1 MIPTDNTSNLKSLSP
16 NNGNGQNHRHDHV
29 DDGTG
34 YEVCSCGLKKLVLI
48 KTDKEGLLK
57 GSNTNYSVRAN
68 RDRFFYP
75 NEWMKFYDL
84 LKDSQKMTFD
94 FLMQTGCRINEAIHV
109 KAGDI
114 DFERNT
120 IILRVTK
127 VKAKKGE
134 KNPRPRT
141 ISISRQ
147 FAGRL
152 KKYVNANNLK
162 NEDYLGLLS
171 APAAHIAMKGAK
183 RNPGGALVKA
193 GIQDWYMFSIH
204 NIRKTHGNYLKALQ
218 ATSESEICK
227 RLGHDYNTF
236 LKAYVSA
243 DIFNFKDI
251 QNMKLILGDI
261 YQR

>member
-1 MIPTDNTSNLKSLSP
+1 MEATKETLQQKNQDLKSLMRK
-16 NNGNGQNHRHDHV
+16 NGRS
-29 DDGTG
+29 
-34 YEVCSCGLKKLVLI
+34 Y
-48 KTDKEGLLK
+48 
-57 GSNTNYSVRAN
+57 TNRSN

-75 NEWMKFYDL
+75 NEWMKFYDN
-84 LKDSQKMTFD
+84 LKESQKMTFD

-127 VKAKKGE
+127 VKARKGE

-141 ISISRQ
+141 ISISTQ
-147 FAGRL
+147 FARRL
-152 KKYVNANNLK
+152 KKYVNDNKLNN
-162 NEDYLGLLS
+162 ESYLGLLS
-171 APAAHIAMKGAK
+171 APAAHIAMKK
-183 RNPGGALVKA
+183 TLQSI
-193 GIQDWYMFSIH
+193 GIKDWYMFSIH

-218 ATSESEICK
+218 VTAESEICK

-243 DIFNFKDI
+243 DIFSFKDR
-251 QNMKLILGDI
+251 QDMRMILGDL

>member
-1 MIPTDNTSNLKSLSP
+1 MEQTETSNDLKSLTRS
-16 NNGNGQNHRHDHV
+16 NGMKY
-29 DDGTG
+29 T
-34 YEVCSCGLKKLVLI
+34 
-48 KTDKEGLLK
+48 
-57 GSNTNYSVRAN
+57 VRAN

-75 NEWMKFYDL
+75 NEWMSFYDS

-141 ISISRQ
+141 ISISTQ
-147 FAGRL
+147 FARRL
-152 KKYVNANNLK
+152 KKYVNENKLNN
-162 NEDYLGLLS
+162 DSYLGLLS
-171 APAAHIAMKGAK
+171 APASHIAMKK
-183 RNPGGALVKA
+183 TLQNI
-193 GIQDWYMFSIH
+193 GIKDWYMFSIH

-218 ATSESEICK
+218 VTAESEICK

-243 DIFNFKDI
+243 DIFTFKDR
-251 QNMKLILGDI
+251 QDMRMILGDL

>member
-1 MIPTDNTSNLKSLSP
+1 MEQDKEELKSLTRK
-16 NNGNGQNHRHDHV
+16 NGR
-29 DDGTG
+29 
-34 YEVCSCGLKKLVLI
+34 K
-48 KTDKEGLLK
+48 
-57 GSNTNYSVRAN
+57 YSIRTH

-75 NEWMKFYDL
+75 KEWMKFFDS
-84 LKDSQKMTFD
+84 LKESQKLTFD

-109 KAGDI
+109 KVGDI

-141 ISISRQ
+141 ISISAQ
-147 FAGRL
+147 FSRRL
-152 KKYVNANNLK
+152 KKHITQSNLK
-162 NEDYLGLLS
+162 NNEYLGLLS
-171 APAAHIAMKGAK
+171 APAAHIALKK
-183 RNPGGALVKA
+183 TLEKI
-193 GIQDWYMFSIH
+193 GIKDWYMFSLH

-236 LKAYVSA
+236 LKAYVSP
-243 DIFNFKDI
+243 DIFNFKDK
-251 QNMKLILGDI
+251 QDMRLILGDL